1 MENVLNSHALAFSV
15 NMNLKDVQRKN
26 CCKQCRHF
34 KFNGTMTKWQAQ
46 KQTHRTAQ
54 KHTEQHDV
62 TDINK
67 NNVCALDKQF

>member
-1 MENVLNSHALAFSV
+1 
-15 NMNLKDVQRKN
+15 
-26 CCKQCRHF
+26 
-34 KFNGTMTKWQAQ
+34 MTKWQAQ